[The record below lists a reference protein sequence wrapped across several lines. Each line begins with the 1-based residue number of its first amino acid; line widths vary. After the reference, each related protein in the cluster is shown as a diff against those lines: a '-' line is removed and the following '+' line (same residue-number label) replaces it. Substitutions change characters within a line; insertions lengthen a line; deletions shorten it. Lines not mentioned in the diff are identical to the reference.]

1 MRKMKIIIALTL
13 CITMIFCVTSSSL
26 AATGWDTCTSCH
38 KEGDKPAP
46 SKATL
51 LKKFKTADDFIKA
64 AKEEKNPMMNSVKD
78 DDRLK
83 AAAKDLGLK

>member
-1 MRKMKIIIALTL
+1 MKIVIALAL
-13 CITMIFCVTSSSL
+13 GVAMIFCVSAFSF
-26 AATGWDTCTSCH
+26 AATGWDTCTACH

-51 LKKFKTADDFIKA
+51 LKKFKTADDLIKA

-78 DDRLK
+78 DDRLR
-83 AAAKDLGLK
+83 AAAKDLGLQ